1 MFDQP
6 KLKFFLMKTNRLLL
20 AIFLLT
26 LVHAASFAQEKEKP
40 KFTFGIGPAI
50 DNRLSLWGVNFVN
63 EVDLSLSSRLTFT
76 PSLTFYH
83 SIGNLDFNHP
93 NKGLKKEDFSS
104 GVFINPKLKYD
115 FLQGKN
121 GFTLS
126 FAAAP
131 AIQIG
136 SQAFVSNIN
145 SSNPENPIWVK
156 FPSKLTRLGLL
167 LELEGEWKTKNPNIN
182 QALSMSAS
190 GFDGEFPWYLMATY
204 KIKIK
209 SFRE

>member
-1 MFDQP
+1 
-6 KLKFFLMKTNRLLL
+6 MKISRLLL
-20 AIFLLT
+20 AILFLGTVPFCAL
-26 LVHAASFAQEKEKP
+26 AQEKEKP

-50 DNRLSLWGVNFVN
+50 DDRLSLWGVNFVN
-63 EVDLSLSSRLTFT
+63 EVDLSLSNRLTFT
-76 PSLTFYH
+76 PSFTFYH

-115 FLQGKN
+115 ILQGKN
-121 GFTLS
+121 GFILS

-131 AIQIG
+131 SLQLG

-145 SSNPENPIWVK
+145 FSNPENPQWAR

-167 LELEGEWKTKNPNIN
+167 LELEGEWKTKNPNLN
-182 QALSMSAS
+182 QAISVSAS

-204 KIKIK
+204 KIKSWGK
-209 SFRE
+209 

>member
-1 MFDQP
+1 
-6 KLKFFLMKTNRLLL
+6 MKTNRLLL
-20 AIFLLT
+20 AILFLAV
-26 LVHAASFAQEKEKP
+26 VHVTAFAQEKEKP
-40 KFTFGIGPAI
+40 NFTFGIGPTI

-63 EVDLSLSSRLTFT
+63 EVDLPLSSRLTFS

-93 NKGLKKEDFSS
+93 NKGLKKEDFSA
-104 GVFINPKLKYD
+104 GIFINPKLKYD
-115 FLQGKN
+115 ILQGKN
-121 GFTLS
+121 GFILS

-131 AIQIG
+131 SLQIG

-145 SSNPENPIWVK
+145 FSNPENPEWVR
-156 FPSKLTRLGLL
+156 FPSKLTQLGLL
-167 LELEGEWKTKNPNIN
+167 LEMEGEWKTKNPNIN
-182 QALSMSAS
+182 QAISVSAS

-209 SFRE
+209 SWGK